1 MTASNQQME
10 TEDEIKTSNK
20 DEVMKI
26 ILEKGSVLESSVSHH
41 RYLFPSLGWQSL
53 GCVNPPSPANSSVL
67 TVSSPRKR
75 FPSGRDPRTTP
86 WAPWS
91 LTEPLSRP
99 ERYPLT
105 SRTVLV

>member
-1 MTASNQQME
+1 MTAPDRDME
-10 TEDEIKTSNK
+10 NDDEINTSNK
-20 DEVMKI
+20 DEAIKV
-26 ILEKGSVLESSVSHH
+26 ILEKGSLHESSVSHH
-41 RYLFPSLGWQSL
+41 RHLFPSLGWQSL
-53 GCVNPPSPANSSVL
+53 GCVNPPSPANSIVL
-67 TVSSPRKR
+67 TVSSSRKR

-91 LTEPLSRP
+91 LTEPLSRL